1 MEVLRSFH
9 GDIAIKEKY
18 LARIKAH
25 LKAGEIVQGFGFIKT
40 AKGCKCG
47 AIGCTIDQDNPKKY
61 EKELGF
67 PVILARLKDLIF
79 EGLSLEECLDFPL
92 LLEGKDVPGNSK

>member
-47 AIGCTIDQDNPKKY
+47 AIGCTIDQDIRRSMKKSWA
-61 EKELGF
+61 F
-67 PVILARLKDLIF
+67 R
-79 EGLSLEECLDFPL
+79 
-92 LLEGKDVPGNSK
+92 